1 MTYSKTRTNTKETH
15 TKISSEELLCDQVIS
30 FFEKGYQFKK
40 DWKKTSTSGDIINF
54 STGKDY
60 TNSNVILLLMAQAL
74 GNYQHSLWSGVF
86 QASGKKTKK
95 DKGNGLQIRKG
106 EKGSRIM
113 MPIFIKKKDKAGNY
127 VLDQNGKPVLICTGF
142 RPTCVFN
149 IDQFLDCDKKESI
162 IKKYTVTSAPG
173 AEAEAKKIEH
183 KESQKMIDKY
193 LSTEKI
199 SFAHGG
205 NSAYYS
211 PTTDHIQ
218 MPPKEA
224 FSSTCGYY
232 GTLYHEALHST
243 GTKSRCQRES
253 LLAPNSNRK
262 MYALDE
268 IIVEFGSVILCHEQK
283 ISTIDKLQNSS
294 AYIEHWIEIL
304 KENKKT
310 ILQEILS
317 QSVEAVNYL
326 KNAGEKKDEK

>member
-1 MTYSKTRTNTKETH
+1 
-15 TKISSEELLCDQVIS
+15 
-30 FFEKGYQFKK
+30 
-40 DWKKTSTSGDIINF
+40 
-54 STGKDY
+54 
-60 TNSNVILLLMAQAL
+60 
-74 GNYQHSLWSGVF
+74 
-86 QASGKKTKK
+86 
-95 DKGNGLQIRKG
+95 
-106 EKGSRIM
+106 M

-127 VLDQNGKPVLICTGF
+127 VLDQNGKPVLVCTGF

-149 IDQFLDCDKKESI
+149 IDQFLDCDKKEI
-162 IKKYTVTSAPG
+162 LIKKYTVASAPD
-173 AEAEAKKIEH
+173 AQAASKKIEH
-183 KESQKMIDKY
+183 KASQKMIDKY

-224 FSSTCGYY
+224 FNSTCGYF
-232 GTLYHEALHST
+232 GTFYHEALHST
-243 GTKSRCQRES
+243 GTKERCHRPS